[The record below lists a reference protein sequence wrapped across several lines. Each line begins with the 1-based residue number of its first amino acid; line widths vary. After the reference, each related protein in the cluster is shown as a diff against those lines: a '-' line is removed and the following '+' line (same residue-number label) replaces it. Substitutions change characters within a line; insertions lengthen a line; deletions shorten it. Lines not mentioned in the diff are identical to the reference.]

1 MFQHGQLLQ
10 EVSLQNSELWVGRD
24 DSCKIKLDDRSI
36 SRKHALFRSSKKGD
50 LEFEKIS
57 EFGWVKL
64 NGENSSQS
72 KLKDGDRLEFGSY
85 EIRVSS
91 DSAPAPVGV
100 KPIELKPVEIKPVE
114 FAPEAEESP
123 TPEFQVEVNS
133 AVEENHFNV
142 NESVPAF
149 EMPAEP
155 VNEFEESSNDGATKV
170 FSVSS
175 SVKPILNFGKGNQF
189 EVVDAEISIGRSQQC
204 NVVLEDR
211 KSSRKHSLI
220 KKNGDKY
227 YIKDLGS
234 ANGTL
239 LNGDRVDEQELESG
253 DQIQIGDTTFTF
265 EMVQSDYEVKKE
277 NFISVP
283 QPEMEMAPPDLMPMH
298 SAFGDSASSTE
309 GMAEP
314 IAPQFEAPKE
324 EKKSIIGKLLDRYRS
339 MTTKQ
344 QIIYGLVVLA
354 GIWFLMEDDPDEQ
367 KVKLNTGAPK
377 KALVQKKEEKKAGA
391 GAATFEML
399 SQEQKRYI
407 DAQYQLSFELYKNRE
422 YDKCLLELAK
432 IFSLVQDYKNAREIE
447 SFAREGK
454 RKVEAQEEER
464 KRKEQERQSQLKLQ
478 SLLEQISHLMDQKKF
493 KEAES
498 LFPEV
503 ELIQPENTAIS
514 EWRKQII
521 TETEK
526 IEKDKETKRQLEVLH
541 KQTWADFQKI
551 TELEKE
557 KKYYD
562 ALDGFDELL
571 TRGLQDQKLITTI
584 KGEIKK
590 VESLIAQERDPLI
603 AQGKQLEQEGKLSEA
618 YRAYQS
624 AKEIDPMDEEAPAA
638 MKKIKGILTDRAKH
652 IYTEAV
658 FAESYG
664 DLETAEKKY
673 REVFEVVT
681 KDDDYYLKAESKLKK
696 ITVFK
701 RAGNSE
707 SMPP

>member
-1 MFQHGQLLQ
+1 
-10 EVSLQNSELWVGRD
+10 
-24 DSCKIKLDDRSI
+24 
-36 SRKHALFRSSKKGD
+36 
-50 LEFEKIS
+50 
-57 EFGWVKL
+57 
-64 NGENSSQS
+64 
-72 KLKDGDRLEFGSY
+72 
-85 EIRVSS
+85 
-91 DSAPAPVGV
+91 
-100 KPIELKPVEIKPVE
+100 
-114 FAPEAEESP
+114 
-123 TPEFQVEVNS
+123 
-133 AVEENHFNV
+133 
-142 NESVPAF
+142 
-149 EMPAEP
+149 
-155 VNEFEESSNDGATKV
+155 
-170 FSVSS
+170 
-175 SVKPILNFGKGNQF
+175 
-189 EVVDAEISIGRSQQC
+189 
-204 NVVLEDR
+204 
-211 KSSRKHSLI
+211 
-220 KKNGDKY
+220 
-227 YIKDLGS
+227 
-234 ANGTL
+234 
-239 LNGDRVDEQELESG
+239 
-253 DQIQIGDTTFTF
+253 
-265 EMVQSDYEVKKE
+265 
-277 NFISVP
+277 
-283 QPEMEMAPPDLMPMH
+283 
-298 SAFGDSASSTE
+298 
-309 GMAEP
+309 
-314 IAPQFEAPKE
+314 
-324 EKKSIIGKLLDRYRS
+324 

-562 ALDGFDELL
+562 ALDGFDELERAASNPL
-571 TRGLQDQKLITTI
+571 VSTI
-584 KGEIKK
+584 
-590 VESLIAQERDPLI
+590 VF
-603 AQGKQLEQEGKLSEA
+603 LELDEDFCLDFSSE
-618 YRAYQS
+618 
-624 AKEIDPMDEEAPAA
+624 
-638 MKKIKGILTDRAKH
+638 L
-652 IYTEAV
+652 
-658 FAESYG
+658 
-664 DLETAEKKY
+664 L
-673 REVFEVVT
+673 
-681 KDDDYYLKAESKLKK
+681 
-696 ITVFK
+696 
-701 RAGNSE
+701 
-707 SMPP
+707 